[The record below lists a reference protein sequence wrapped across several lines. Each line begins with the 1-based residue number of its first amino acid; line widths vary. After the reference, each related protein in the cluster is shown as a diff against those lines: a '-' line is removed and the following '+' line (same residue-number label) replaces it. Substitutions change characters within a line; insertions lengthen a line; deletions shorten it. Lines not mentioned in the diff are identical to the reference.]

1 MLLQTFGF
9 SLSSVDRSYTIHN
22 DHHSG
27 HRIDY
32 SIQNPDGSSA
42 LQVGTENQQHRIMNT
57 RTNTV
62 SYLNA
67 GRIQAMG
74 VVMIVLTTFLMHSLQ
89 LLKLEEVR
97 GLVSLN

>member
-9 SLSSVDRSYTIHN
+9 SLSSVDVEHSYTIHN

-42 LQVGTENQQHRIMNT
+42 LQAGTENQQHKIINT

-67 GRIQAMG
+67 GRIQALG
-74 VVMIVLTTFLMHSLQ
+74 VFMIVLTEIHFSYVLFTVA
-89 LLKLEEVR
+89 ET
-97 GLVSLN
+97 